1 MKMTRFASVDIGNDG
16 LKGYFGSL
24 QEKIHIPNVIAK
36 ENEEREI
43 IELEKNTLNGL
54 HVTVES
60 PSLSKNGTYVVGN
73 LATRYVDNERMG
85 THSVKAESDQ
95 SLLVLLTALAVDATK
110 KFSERNSV
118 IKANYLLSTGLPLD
132 EVKAKKRKVLKERL
146 VNSTHKITFLQT
158 PKLQGKT
165 VIIEFADVLVNGEGV
180 SAFLD
185 LTTDDKLHSKN
196 EELHNQCVMI
206 NDIGGI
212 STDTAVILTGGEID
226 NTASKGIDEGTL
238 TYLEE
243 ISESIYKELHIKLKS
258 LKHVVDIIKSGK
270 TVSVKGKRIPVHHI
284 IDPIL
289 RRAAKTQMKHIESVW
304 EKAPEV
310 EKSIQIGGGAMILRE
325 YMEELNKEKQYPILF
340 IDTTDDDE
348 EAIWMIARAYW
359 KALQLYVKHKNLQ
372 VVSV

>member
-1 MKMTRFASVDIGNDG
+1 MTRFASVDIGNDG

>member
-1 MKMTRFASVDIGNDG
+1 MKMTRFTSIDIGNDG

-24 QEKIHIPNVIAK
+24 QEKIHIPNIIAK

-95 SLLVLLTALAVDATK
+95 SLIVLLTALAVDATK

-146 VNSTHKITFLQT
+146 VNYTHKITFLQT

-270 TVSVKGKRIPVHHI
+270 TVSVKGQRIPVHHI

-289 RRAAKTQMKHIESVW
+289 RRAAKTQIKHIESVW